1 MLFQLHLVMRAEQSR
16 SSSSICAPTRVQG
29 PANTP
34 SAGPSVLG
42 IWGAWQE
49 GFLPFPSLR
58 ATLQGG
64 QSFPSLPLLLQENSI
79 LKLEGMWSNYSQG
92 RAVSSSALEPRQA
105 SSLGSLIA
113 SCLSLTLNG
122 PALYCRD
129 CPDMPGNSFHSSQLS
144 PPPALRHAEPDLSS
158 CESPGVLERV
168 PVE

>member
-1 MLFQLHLVMRAEQSR
+1 MLPHACKAQ
-16 SSSSICAPTRVQG
+16 PTRPQLV
-29 PANTP
+29 PLYLA
-34 SAGPSVLG
+34 SEELG
-42 IWGAWQE
+42 RR
-49 GFLPFPSLR
+49 GFFLSPVSGLP
-58 ATLQGG
+58 LQGG

-79 LKLEGMWSNYSQG
+79 LELEGMWSNYSQG

-105 SSLGSLIA
+105 SGLGSLIA

-129 CPDMPGNSFHSSQLS
+129 CPGMSGNSFRSSQLS
-144 PPPALRHAEPDLSS
+144 PPSALRHAEPGLSS